1 MAIFVF
7 PGQGSQN
14 IGMGQ
19 NLWEKFPDI
28 VRQAD
33 EILGYSIAELCL
45 HDPHGNLNN
54 TYYTQPALYTVN
66 ALHYFDYC
74 QQNPNIKPNYVLGHS
89 LGEYNALLAANVFD
103 FATGLR
109 LVQKRGELMAKA
121 TGGKMAA
128 VLNMPSNIILESI
141 SNNGITTVDI
151 ANFNTHK
158 QTVISG
164 LEGGIEQAKDVLTK
178 QGARVIILKVSGAFH
193 SRYMLNAANE
203 FADFL
208 NNINFQ
214 EPQYKVIA
222 NVTAKGVTQHEI
234 KDLLVKQIYH
244 PVKWVESITNLL
256 AQGEDEFIEMG
267 PGNVLTNMISAI
279 KNEYHKNT

>member
-1 MAIFVF
+1 MAVFVF

-14 IGMGQ
+14 VGMGQ
-19 NLWEKFPDI
+19 NLWDKFPDI
-28 VRQAD
+28 IKQAD
-33 EILGYSIAELCL
+33 EILGYSITELCL
-45 HDPHGNLNN
+45 NDLNGNLNN
-54 TYYTQPALYTVN
+54 TAYTQPALYTVN

-74 QQNPNIKPNYVLGHS
+74 QQNPSVKPNYVLGHS

-128 VLNMPSNIILESI
+128 VLNMPSNVILE
-141 SNNGITTVDI
+141 NVLNHGITTVDI

-164 LEGGIEQAKDVLTK
+164 LEDSIEQAKEILTK
-178 QGARVIILKVSGAFH
+178 QGARVIVLKVSGAFH
-193 SRYMLNAANE
+193 SRYMISAANE
-203 FADFL
+203 FANFL
-208 NNINFQ
+208 NNIDFY
-214 EPQYKVIA
+214 EPQHRVIA
-222 NVTAKGVTQHEI
+222 NVTAKNIMQNEI
-234 KDLLVKQIYH
+234 KDSLMKQIYH
-244 PVKWVESITNLL
+244 PVRWVESINHLL

-267 PGNVLTNMISAI
+267 PGNVLTNMIAAI